1 MERTYNPGEII
12 IKEGDKD
19 RAVYLLKSG
28 KLAVLKGN
36 RLIAEIEKPGALFG
50 EMSIILDQPRSA
62 TVKALTPC
70 VVEVYAGGINALVR
84 ERPNVIEVILRTL
97 AERLAETTTRF
108 HSYMFNQNE
117 REIAALGPTVPSFKD
132 LATVPNRVIQCV
144 ISKVG
149 NDDLVAALLGA
160 TPEVRNKF
168 FRNMPEQKVKAFK
181 EDMHIAIGICT
192 LRVIESAQ
200 DRILEMANE
209 LIKECVEQR
218 AES

>member
-12 IKEGDKD
+12 IKEGDQD
-19 RAVYLLKSG
+19 RAVYLLRSG
-28 KLAVLKGN
+28 KLAVLKGD

-50 EMSIILDQPRSA
+50 EMSIILNQPRSA

-70 VVEVYAGGINALVR
+70 VVEVYAGGINALIR
-84 ERPNVIEVILRTL
+84 EQPNVTELILRTL
-97 AERLAETTTRF
+97 AERLADTTTRL
-108 HSYMFNQNE
+108 HSYMFDQDE
-117 REIAALGPTVPSFKD
+117 GEIATLGPIVSSFRD

-144 ISKVG
+144 TSRVG

-160 TPEVRNKF
+160 TPEVRNRF
-168 FRNMPEQKVKAFK
+168 FKNMPEQKVKAFK

-192 LRVIESAQ
+192 LRIIESAQ
-200 DRILEMANE
+200 DRILGMANE
-209 LIKECVEQR
+209 LINECVEQR